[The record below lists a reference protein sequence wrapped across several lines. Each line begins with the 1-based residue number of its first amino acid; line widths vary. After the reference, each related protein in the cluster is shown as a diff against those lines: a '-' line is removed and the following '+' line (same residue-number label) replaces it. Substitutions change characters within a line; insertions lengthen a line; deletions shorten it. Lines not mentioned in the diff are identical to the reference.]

1 MAFNSNNH
9 YKFLKICSIIN
20 LTIKGLIFGKRY
32 VIITKM
38 FYVFIRKEIFMKHS
52 APNRSF
58 RILAFILAIF
68 LLLPSVC
75 LLTIHAADNVN
86 IAQGKRAIACHN
98 ESASLTPNY
107 ALDGNTN
114 SRFAAGG
121 GCPDKAWYVLDL
133 GATYDVSRI
142 RINWEAAH
150 PSAYTIE
157 ISNDG
162 QTFTKIKDETAADA
176 GWKETAI
183 SGRGRFIRIQE
194 VTRALAPYGMSM
206 WELEVYGK
214 EVSGVTE
221 KTYHQLTAETPTG
234 GSIALSHS
242 GFVADGTEVTI
253 TAIPAG
259 NNAVDNIFV
268 NGETVAVTDNKATFT
283 VTGDVSVSATFVVAP
298 ADRFECEDAR
308 VLDTDGK
315 TPITITR
322 LADPDASGG
331 MVAGGTGGKHFIF
344 ENVVE
349 SNIIHI
355 AYASPHTNSMTV
367 SIRYPDAE
375 DFAPLCNLPFST
387 SNSWDMKSSYIA
399 ASTPVYI
406 PEGSDI
412 MVRPN
417 VDCNLDYIFFTYESA
432 ATPDKAPAN
441 TVTADKLSDKAVE
454 DLMSPYGV
462 AVKLAEGESIS
473 IKVPEGMD
481 AYNVMSFT
489 YMAEADAKVKL
500 MKGNATLGKL
510 SLGKTPLRAY
520 RGLGMRTGGD
530 YYEAGDTLTLTCTEG
545 ELWLASVTVNFADQ
559 PTGQVIFGL
568 PGEGER
574 LTINLDG
581 IWAVDT
587 SEISNWAVP
596 ETVPTLGFANS
607 ILVPGLWHDAA
618 YDLGDYTSSMTW
630 YKKIVTFEKEPTG
643 QVLLSIGAAQYGRYI
658 YVNGQYVDCYEYNYS
673 PSLTDLTGLL
683 HKGDNEIVIML
694 GSWSNQVNN
703 ANTPAHVLYDGES
716 TEDEPGITDTVS
728 LIFNREPDITA
739 VQVAPDIE
747 KGSVTVK
754 ATLTNRTDADVTTD
768 VTVTVYELG
777 IFQNGEPVKRK
788 EIYVGETVK
797 SGVTVKASGT
807 LDVTIDAVTLSD
819 WTKDKCWS
827 PDNPYLY
834 RVEIKTSGD
843 THTVR
848 FGMRTFEFDP
858 ETGYARL
865 NGEIF
870 YLFGTNVAIER
881 YYDDPLC
888 GNTPWEEDWI
898 RKLYS
903 EFKDVNWVS
912 FRTHLGHAN
921 SKWFD
926 IADEMGMMIFDE
938 YPIWGNVGNDTLQTI
953 LPEIYAW
960 IDSRGYHPSLVV
972 FDAQNEATYDL
983 PDQFIKKGREYD
995 IQGRPWENGWR
1006 PPVGENDP
1014 IECHPY
1020 IIGTQGIS
1028 GLENM
1033 NNTSPIVTT
1042 ADIGW
1047 TADQYKGHPFIINEH
1062 GEYWINREG
1071 AAMSGTAGTWNSALP
1086 GATNEQRLI
1095 YYADLMAAQIE
1106 AFRAGRAY
1114 AGIQFFCG
1122 LGSSFPSA
1130 VGVTS
1135 DILSPDVSTAEALE
1149 IRPYIKSL
1157 LKNSFADLGIV
1168 IDTYTEKRNAGAS
1181 VRVPV
1186 TLVNDT
1192 GADIT
1197 DLPVTIVVKSGDTVL
1212 YADRKLMSV
1221 SAFSASNQGITT
1233 ETFSFNIPNFKGYCE
1248 ARKELTVEAYYQLN
1262 DETVTSQRK
1271 WTLQSGTLTDTEPP
1285 VYDWLKSDTALPG
1298 DEVISDTEP
1307 SDTGTTDTSMN
1318 QPETDPAD
1326 LTSDATNTSA
1336 PLSDTEASSENT
1348 GCASAVAAG
1357 LSGVMVLAAAVA
1369 LKKKRE

>member
-1 MAFNSNNH
+1 MTHNRKRLFCRTLALVLSCVMLFAS
-9 YKFLKICSIIN
+9 LGMT
-20 LTIKGLIFGKRY
+20 LTVY
-32 VIITKM
+32 
-38 FYVFIRKEIFMKHS
+38 
-52 APNRSF
+52 
-58 RILAFILAIF
+58 
-68 LLLPSVC
+68 
-75 LLTIHAADNVN
+75 AADNTN
-86 IAQGKRAIACHN
+86 IAKGKKAISCHSEN
-98 ESASLTPNY
+98 GTLTPNY
-107 ALDGNTN
+107 ALDGKTD

-121 GCPDKAWYVLDL
+121 GCADQAWYVLDL
-133 GATYDVSRI
+133 GATFDISRI

-150 PSAYTIE
+150 PSQYIIE
-157 ISNDG
+157 ISSDG
-162 QTFTKIKDETAADA
+162 QTFAKLKDETADAA
-176 GWKETAI
+176 GWKETAV

-221 KTYHQLTAETPTG
+221 KTYHQLTAETPLG

-242 GFVADGTEVTI
+242 GFVADGTEVTV
-253 TAIPAG
+253 TAIPSG
-259 NNAVDNIFV
+259 NNAVENIFV
-268 NGETVAVTDNKATFT
+268 NGQPVTVSDNKATFT
-283 VTGDVSVSATFVVAP
+283 VTGDVTVSASFVVAP

-308 VLDTDGK
+308 VLGTDGK
-315 TPITITR
+315 TPVAITR
-322 LADPDASGG
+322 LADPDASGD
-331 MVAGGTGGKHFIF
+331 MVAGSTGGKYFIF
-344 ENVVE
+344 EKVVE

-375 DFAPLCNLPFST
+375 EFVPLCNLPFST
-387 SNSWDMKSSYIA
+387 SNSWEMKSSYIA

-417 VDCNLDYIFFTYESA
+417 VDCNLDYIFFTYEA
-432 ATPDKAPAN
+432 AASPDDAPAN
-441 TVTADKLSDKAVE
+441 VVTADKLSDKAVE
-454 DLMSPYGV
+454 DRMSPFGV
-462 AVKLAEGESIS
+462 AVKLSEGESIN

-481 AYNVMSFT
+481 TYNVMSFT
-489 YMAEADAKVKL
+489 YMTEVDAEVKL
-500 MKGNATLGKL
+500 KKGNATLGKL
-510 SLGKTPLRAY
+510 SLGKTPLHAY
-520 RGLGMRTGGD
+520 RGLGMRTDGNE
-530 YYEAGDTLTLTCTEG
+530 YEAGDTLTLTCTEG

-559 PTGQVIFGL
+559 PTGKVILGQ
-568 PGEGER
+568 PAKGER

-587 SEISNWAVP
+587 SEITSWSIP
-596 ETVPTLGFANS
+596 ETVPALGFANS
-607 ILVPGLWHDAA
+607 ILVPGLWHNAA

-630 YKKIVTFEKEPTG
+630 YKKIVTLEKEPTG

-683 HKGDNEIVIML
+683 HKGDNELVIML

-703 ANTPAHVLYDGES
+703 ASTPAHVLYDGES

-754 ATLTNRTDADVTTD
+754 ATLANRTDADVTTD
-768 VTVTVYELG
+768 VTVSVYELG
-777 IFQNGEPVKRK
+777 VLKDGKAKKRAVM
-788 EIYVGETVK
+788 VGETVK
-797 SGVTVKASGT
+797 SGVTVKANGT
-807 LDVTIDAVTLSD
+807 LDVTIDDVTLSE

-834 RVEIKTSGD
+834 CVEIKTAGD
-843 THTVR
+843 THIVR
-848 FGMRTFEFDP
+848 FGMRTFEFDAK
-858 ETGYARL
+858 TGYAKL

-938 YPIWGNVGNDTLQTI
+938 YPIWGNVGDDHLNTI

-995 IQGRPWENGWR
+995 IQSRPWENGWR

-1028 GLENM
+1028 GLETM
-1033 NNTSPIVTT
+1033 NNKTPIVTT

-1047 TADQYKGHPFIINEH
+1047 TADQYKGHAFIINEH

-1071 AAMSGTAGTWNSALP
+1071 LPMSGTAGTWNAAKP
-1086 GATNEQRLI
+1086 RITKEERLV
-1095 YYADLMAAQIE
+1095 YYADLMAAQVE

-1135 DILSPDVSTAEALE
+1135 DILSPDVSTAESLQ

-1168 IDTYTEKRNAGAS
+1168 IETYTEKRKAGSS

-1192 GADIT
+1192 GADIS
-1197 DLPVTIVVKSGDTVL
+1197 DLPVTLVVRSGSTVL

-1221 SAFSASNQGITT
+1221 SAFSADDQGIST
-1233 ETFSFNIPNFKGYCE
+1233 ETFSFDIPNYKNYCE
-1248 ARKELTVEAYYQLN
+1248 AGKEIIVEAYYKL
-1262 DETVTSQRK
+1262 DGETVTSQRK
-1271 WTLQSGTLTDTEPP
+1271 WTMQSGALTESPLP
-1285 VYDWLKSDTALPG
+1285 VYDWLSSDTALPG
-1298 DEVISDTEP
+1298 EEITPDTQP
-1307 SDTGTTDTSMN
+1307 SV
-1318 QPETDPAD
+1318 A
-1326 LTSDATNTSA
+1326 
-1336 PLSDTEASSENT
+1336 DTEAPTEPDFTVTAPNVNEPEGTVAPSVTTEAPVDNK
-1348 GCASAVAAG
+1348 GCASTTTISAG
-1357 LSGVMVLAAAVA
+1357 VLTA
-1369 LKKKRE
+1369 LLATALTAGKKRKRKED